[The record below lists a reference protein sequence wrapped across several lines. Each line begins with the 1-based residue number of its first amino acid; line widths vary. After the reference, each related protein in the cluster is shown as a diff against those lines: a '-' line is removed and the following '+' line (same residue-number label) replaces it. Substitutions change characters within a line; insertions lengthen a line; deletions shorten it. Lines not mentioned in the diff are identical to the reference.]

1 MSHDPQ
7 IDSLLPPLKLNRRGF
22 IATAL
27 ATGFTA
33 ATGHAAA
40 PTAIHTPADGLDA
53 GEVRIPAPG
62 GDMPAYFAAPR
73 GRRGLPTV
81 LVVSEIFGV
90 HEYIKDVC
98 RRLAHEGYLAVAPE
112 LFARQGDPSKYT
124 DIATLRAEIIDKV
137 PDAQVIEDL
146 DAAAAWAASNGGAP
160 GRLAITG
167 FCWGGRIVWL
177 YAAHNADL
185 KAGAAWY
192 GHLRG
197 KPDALRP
204 VFPID
209 LVNDLRAPVLGLY
222 GGADAGIPLADVQAM
237 RDALSQ
243 GAAAARASVIE
254 VYKDAPHA
262 FHADYR
268 PSYREEAARDGWKRM
283 LAWFAGQG
291 A

>member
-7 IDSLLPPLKLNRRGF
+7 FDSLLPPLTLTRRGF

-27 ATGFTA
+27 ASGFTA

-40 PTAIHTPADGLDA
+40 STAIRTPADGLLA
-53 GEVRIPAPG
+53 GEVRIPAEG
-62 GDMPAYFAAPR
+62 GEMPAYRAAPQ
-73 GRRGLPTV
+73 GKTDLPTV
-81 LVVSEIFGV
+81 LVINEIFGV
-90 HEYIKDVC
+90 HEYIQDLC

-112 LFARQGDPSKYT
+112 LFARQGDASKYT

-137 PDAQVIEDL
+137 PDAQVMGDL
-146 DAAAAWAASNGGAP
+146 DAAAKWAAGNGGAP
-160 GRLAITG
+160 ARLAVTG
-167 FCWGGRIVWL
+167 FCWGGRITWL
-177 YAAHNADL
+177 YAAHNPDL

-197 KPDALRP
+197 KPDELRP

-222 GGADAGIPLADVQAM
+222 GEADAGIPLADVEAM
-237 RDALSQ
+237 RKALADGS
-243 GAAAARASVIE
+243 AAARASVIQ
-254 VYKDAPHA
+254 VYKQAPHG

-268 PSYREEAARDGWKRM
+268 PSYREQDARDGWKRM
-283 LAWFAGQG
+283 LAWFADHGV
-291 A
+291 